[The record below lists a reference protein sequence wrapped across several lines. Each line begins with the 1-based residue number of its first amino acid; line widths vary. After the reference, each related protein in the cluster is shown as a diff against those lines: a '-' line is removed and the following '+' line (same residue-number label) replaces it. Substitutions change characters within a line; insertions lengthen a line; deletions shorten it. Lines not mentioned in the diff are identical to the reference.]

1 MRFLN
6 IFKQALLEIGDTVST
21 PPGLTM
27 HMNRLEESICKF
39 TYDGDEYSVRI
50 SIPVIDDMDESA
62 VKMALGIDFG
72 VGDLDGNSFS
82 LTNKN
87 QPLKIMSYIIG
98 TLSEWLT
105 RYHQKYYPNGVLNII
120 YIKYDPKS
128 EEDEEYGD
136 NGNKRDRVYRMFIEK
151 FAKRLN
157 SSVRFTDHRF
167 GINAI
172 FNPPLQ
178 IK

>member
-1 MRFLN
+1 MNFLDFYKSMLN
-6 IFKQALLEIGDTVST
+6 EIGDTVST

-27 HMNRLEESICKF
+27 NMNRLGDSICKF
-39 TYDGDEYSVRI
+39 THDGDDYSVEI
-50 SIPVIDDMDESA
+50 SILMRDDMDESA
-62 VKMALGIDFG
+62 VKLALGIDFG
-72 VGDLDGNSFS
+72 VGEIAGNSFS

-105 RYHQKYYPNGVLNII
+105 KYQQKYYPEGALSII

-136 NGNKRDRVYRMFIEK
+136 NGNKRDRIYRMFIEK
-151 FAKRLN
+151 FAKRMN
-157 SSVRFTDHRF
+157 STVKFSDHRF
-167 GINAI
+167 GVDAM
-172 FNPPLQ
+172 FKPPLQ